1 MMDAYAIRYRWESVD
16 RINARIWSSDKAL
29 DLGEQIT
36 ELVGVLSR
44 CLTSGRAEG
53 STEVSEYL
61 SGNHPPLGHCG

>member
-44 CLTSGRAEG
+44 CLTS
-53 STEVSEYL
+53 
-61 SGNHPPLGHCG
+61 